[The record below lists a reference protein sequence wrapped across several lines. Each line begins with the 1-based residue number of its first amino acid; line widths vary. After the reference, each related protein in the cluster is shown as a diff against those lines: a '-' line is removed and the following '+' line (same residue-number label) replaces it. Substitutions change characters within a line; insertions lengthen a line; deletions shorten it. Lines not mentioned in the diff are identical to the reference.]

1 MSSMKKD
8 IQNIAIV
15 RLSALGDIVNSAFVL
30 QFIKAAYPHATISWV
45 VEESFRDILSCAKH
59 LDTITPINLKAL
71 KHDKSFTR
79 LRSEIAK
86 LKTDRE
92 FDLIIDMQGLIK
104 SAIVARILGKKTHG
118 FDKNST
124 REGVAA
130 LLYKTKTAIPY
141 EENVILRNAKVV
153 SDALD
158 ITITEEM
165 IQNKEAVFEPTKE
178 FLLQKEKANV
188 AFVIGA
194 SWPSKI
200 YPKEQIAKVCAALDI
215 HAHIIWGSEA
225 ELREAEWIVA
235 NTPNATLAPKCN
247 LRELVSFISHMDLL
261 IGNDTGP
268 THIAWAQNIA
278 SITLL
283 GPTTDRMIGKTPKN
297 IAIKSPSSVNL
308 LKINKNDFSI
318 KDIEPQEI
326 VQKAKEL
333 LNGI

>member
-1 MSSMKKD
+1 MKKD

-45 VEESFRDILSCAKH
+45 VEESFGDILSCAKD

-79 LRSEIAK
+79 LKSEIAK

-104 SAIVARILGKKTHG
+104 SAIVARILGKDTHG

-178 FLLQKEKANV
+178 FSLQKEKANV

-215 HAHIIWGSEA
+215 QAHIIWGNEA

-235 NTPNATLAPKCN
+235 NTPNAILAPKCN
-247 LRELVSFISHMDLL
+247 LRELVSFISQMDLL

-318 KDIEPQEI
+318 KDIEPQQI

>member
-1 MSSMKKD
+1 MKKD

-30 QFIKAAYPHATISWV
+30 QFIKAAYPHAKISWI
-45 VEESFRDILSCAKH
+45 VEESFSDILSSAKY
-59 LDTITPINLKAL
+59 LDTITSINLKAL
-71 KHDKSFTR
+71 KHDKSFAR
-79 LRSEIAK
+79 LKSEIAK
-86 LKTDRE
+86 LKTDTE
-92 FDLIIDMQGLIK
+92 YDIVIDMQGLIK
-104 SAIVARILGKKTHG
+104 SAVVARLLGKKTHG

-130 LLYKTKTAIPY
+130 LLYRTKTAIPY

-153 SDALD
+153 SDALG
-158 ITITEEM
+158 IAITEDI
-165 IQNKEAVFEPTKE
+165 IQNKEAVFEATKE

-200 YPKEQIAKVCAALDI
+200 YPKEQIAQVCAALDVE
-215 HAHIIWGSEA
+215 AHIIWGNEA

-235 NTPNATLAPKCN
+235 NTQNATLAPKCN

-268 THIAWAQNIA
+268 THIAWAQNIP

-283 GPTTDRMIGKTPKN
+283 GPTTERMIGKTSQN
-297 IAIKSPSSVNL
+297 VGVKSPSKVNL
-308 LKINKNDFSI
+308 LKIDKNDYSI
-318 KDIEPQEI
+318 KDIKPQNI
-326 VQKAKEL
+326 IKKAKEL
-333 LNGI
+333 LHGV